1 MTFVSKFYLRYP
13 SVLPCHILAMKVF
26 YFPKERAQ
34 MTNFKW
40 NMGRIENRKD

>member
-1 MTFVSKFYLRYP
+1 
-13 SVLPCHILAMKVF
+13 MKVF

-40 NMGRIENRKD
+40 NMGKIELRKDWVKDKM